1 MDPIH
6 IFQNGRHFQNGRQ
19 PIKKRRKYRGADRLL
34 RSFTNQMKYYN
45 TLLLIMLIIKNL
57 CKKHIYYK
65 YFVNFVLFVR
75 WKGHFFWGGE
85 LCFFGKYSFT
95 LIINKSI
102 KQIIMVRERR
112 CLLQVL
118 RPIIFVY
125 IWKENFI
132 SFQKT
137 HFLSV
142 TAVHINDFF
151 G

>member
-45 TLLLIMLIIKNL
+45 TLLLIMLIIKHL
-57 CKKHIYYK
+57 CKKNIYFK

-75 WKGHFFWGGE
+75 SKGHFLRTE
-85 LCFFGKYSFT
+85 SCFFGKYSFT

-102 KQIIMVRERR
+102 KVAEFENG
-112 CLLQVL
+112 
-118 RPIIFVY
+118 IFY
-125 IWKENFI
+125 LDFCIFYAI
-132 SFQKT
+132 QSFGLTVCMQMCY
-137 HFLSV
+137 L
-142 TAVHINDFF
+142 
-151 G
+151 